1 MRRPDLG
8 SRPGRRALTVGL
20 GLAGLLGVVWVG
32 LYVAAGPGIA
42 SGTTVLG
49 VPIGDRSRAEAA
61 TVLRRELRDE
71 ARTPIP
77 VRVGDRKATVRPV
90 VAGLSLDVAATVT
103 AARARSWNPLHL
115 LATVSGGDEVAPVPA
130 VDRAA
135 LSAAVGRLAGSVDR
149 PTVEG
154 SIRLGAAGKVK
165 PVLPV
170 AGLRLRQDRAADVL
184 VEAYL
189 GDYLG
194 GNSRVTLPAQRVP
207 PQVSPAELT
216 RAVDEVATPATAGD
230 VVVTVAGARAVLTPR
245 DLAAALSFEGDG
257 SGGLRPVL
265 DGESLHAAL
274 ADQLADV
281 EKPAKD
287 ATFRIRRRVPVV
299 VPAEQ
304 GLEVRPETLATAVL
318 PVLATTGAARAVD
331 VPLEPSEPEVTTS
344 AARELGVVERVATY
358 TTYYPSD
365 FAPRLQNIHRA
376 ADLMD
381 RTLLLP
387 GEVFSLNRV
396 VGERTE
402 QRGFA
407 AGFIINNGRLEVDF
421 GGGVSQLA
429 TTTFNAAYFAG
440 LEIVEHNPHSFY
452 ISRYPEGRESTIA
465 WGYKDLR
472 FRNDSPHG
480 VFVTTSYTS
489 SSVTVSIYGTK
500 QYRIESVKGP
510 RFDIKPFRVVDD
522 PRPAG
527 TTPGSCV
534 ATSGVSGFKVV
545 VTRLFYRNGEQ
556 VRSEDFR
563 TTYAP
568 ENEVRCGRGG

>member
-8 SRPGRRALTVGL
+8 SRPGRRALTIGL